1 MKAGKKMKYV
11 KEEIL
16 KQGQS
21 GMMIENCGMETEK
34 IYRSIE
40 EIPEDAGY
48 YSLIIVKEKG
58 EEA

>member
-21 GMMIENCGMETEK
+21 GMMIENCGMENEK